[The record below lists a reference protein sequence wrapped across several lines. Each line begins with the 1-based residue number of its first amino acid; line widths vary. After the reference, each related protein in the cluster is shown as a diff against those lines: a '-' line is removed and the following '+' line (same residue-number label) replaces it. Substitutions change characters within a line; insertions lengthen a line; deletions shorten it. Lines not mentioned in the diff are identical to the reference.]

1 MASSLTPTTFNITV
15 TEERIVRNSIIK
27 HEVIH
32 SIANITNVDHRI
44 LTCPADIATDII
56 KTTPPSPGAGT
67 FVSSSIEYIRVT
79 NLDTQY
85 SAALILSGSNGDFTL
100 EIKPKSTMLLSSIN
114 SSFDFPTNTGILD
127 DTIKLIQVH
136 PISSSIDIEYTV
148 VNS

>member
-1 MASSLTPTTFNITV
+1 
-15 TEERIVRNSIIK
+15 
-27 HEVIH
+27 
-32 SIANITNVDHRI
+32 

-56 KTTPPSPGAGT
+56 KTTQPSPGAGT

>member
-1 MASSLTPTTFNITV
+1 MASSLTPTTFNITI
-15 TEERIVRNSIIK
+15 TEERVVRNNVIK

-32 SIANITNVDHRI
+32 SIENITNVDHRI
-44 LTCPADIATDII
+44 LTCPGDVSTDII

-85 SAALILSGSNGDFTL
+85 SAALILSGSSGDFTH
-100 EIKPKSTMLLSSIN
+100 EVKPKSTILLSSVN
-114 SSFDFPTNTGILD
+114 SSLDFLTNGGVFN
-127 DTIKLIQVH
+127 DTIELIQVH